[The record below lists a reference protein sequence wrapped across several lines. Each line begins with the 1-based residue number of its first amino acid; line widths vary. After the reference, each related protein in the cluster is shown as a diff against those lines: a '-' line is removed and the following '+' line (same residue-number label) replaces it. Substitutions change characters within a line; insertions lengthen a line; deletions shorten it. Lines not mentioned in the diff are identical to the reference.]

1 MLERQLLTN
10 EAVIVCETDKT
21 VKLPETIGT
30 LENKRNRLRNHSS
43 NDLSSGGVRC
53 VKLLYFPGS
62 FDPMTNGHLNLIERS
77 AKLFDEV
84 IIGVL

>member
-30 LENKRNRLRNHSS
+30 LEKQEKPFTESL
-43 NDLSSGGVRC
+43 
-53 VKLLYFPGS
+53 K
-62 FDPMTNGHLNLIERS
+62 
-77 AKLFDEV
+77 
-84 IIGVL
+84 

>member
-1 MLERQLLTN
+1 MVLLDPPYAKQEIVSQLEKMLERQLLTN

-30 LENKRNRLRNHSS
+30 LKNKRNRLRNHSS

-53 VKLLYFPGS
+53 VKLLYFPEV
-62 FDPMTNGHLNLIERS
+62 LIR
-77 AKLFDEV
+77 
-84 IIGVL
+84 